1 MSIKQRF
8 NLLVIILA
16 LGLAILIGVYTQ
28 SMEKV
33 YTSANYSNANIVPSM
48 LLIDDAV
55 ANFGRMR
62 VRVYEL
68 ALNQDD
74 SVDDVIRQSIVKSKN
89 ALQKPLEDYKKL
101 IANEKDRFF
110 LINDQV
116 AMNEYL
122 HKIEEMLVVSRDTNH
137 DEKIQA
143 LISEA
148 MPVAEKLSNAL
159 DKHMDYNQELG
170 LMSATEGAATK
181 QTALWALWSIGGF
194 IVILVFIFM
203 YYVSRQIIHGI
214 NQTSGVMRK
223 IANGDLSSQ
232 VDLEGD
238 DEMSVMLTSMS
249 EMQHN
254 ISQVVIDFERIVESA
269 AQRGDFSDK
278 LNLDGKYGFIR
289 SLSEQ
294 LNNLSN
300 VSENG
305 LKDVTRLASAIS
317 SGDLTQTIGNKYPG
331 LFGEMTSALIVMQDT
346 SIVLEDNRW
355 AKENITKILVSVQKT
370 ETFQTFGDAL
380 LTSLCPILNA
390 AQGILYIDVK
400 IHDGTYELQP
410 VSAYGRILDAPSYA
424 RGEGL
429 VGQCARNSSI
439 ILLDDPTGS
448 VLRLSSGLM
457 DAPPRQI
464 VLIPLCQED
473 ITIGVIE
480 LALVTVP
487 DQRHC
492 IIKDELPVILAP
504 VLEVLRRSLQTQRLV
519 EEIQEQ
525 TVELDAQKNEL
536 LKNDTALRATN
547 SMMNNILAAATE
559 IGIIGTDLTGM
570 ITLFNSGA
578 SRLLGWLENE
588 VIGIETMARFAPTKG
603 DGDLPILL
611 EKDDLE
617 QKANEYIFVRKDGSS
632 FTGQLTTTP
641 IYSESGVVSG
651 YLGMMQDVTLRRLA
665 EDELRSSRAL
675 AEEVSRLKSD
685 FLANMS
691 HEIRTPMNG
700 IIGMAHLALNTEMT
714 PRQRDYLKKIQL
726 SGQHLLRIINDIL
739 DISKIEAGKLT
750 LEHNA
755 FELEAALAN
764 VVNLVG
770 EKAAEKGL
778 ELVLDIAKDVPV
790 DLIGDSLR
798 LGQVL
803 INYANNALKFT
814 EQGEIDIVVKVRERT
829 DDNVLLYFAVSDT
842 GIGLNNEQIQ
852 RLFTAFTQG
861 DTTTTRRYGGTG
873 LGLAISK
880 QLATMMGGEVGVES
894 VEGKGSIFWFTAQF
908 DVGHIPKRVLM
919 PAPDLRGR
927 HVLVVDDND
936 NARLVMSE
944 MLNSMS
950 FSVDVVASGRD
961 AISAI
966 ALADQKQNPYEMV
979 FMDWHMPEMNGI
991 DACRKIQ
998 ALALAEPPHL
1008 LLVTAYGRE
1017 EVFHQAESLSIHDV
1031 LVKPVNASI
1040 LFDTAMRVL
1049 HADRTCEIETSR
1061 NAPSDAFKNIET
1073 IAGARILLVEDNEIN
1088 QEVGLA
1094 LLRQANFSVNL
1105 AENGHIALD
1114 MLEAQHYDLVLMDM
1128 QMPVMDGVTAT
1139 IKLRSIPRFSNLPII
1154 AMTANAL
1161 PADRQRCMDAGMND
1175 FIPKPIEPDFL
1186 WQTLLKWI
1194 PVRQAPENVAVKS
1207 IGITTHRLTQEM
1219 VFSISDID
1227 SKSALRRMMGNTDLY
1242 LSSLRKFCILQENMA
1257 EATRLALNADDL
1269 TAAQRQAHTLKGVA
1283 GSIGATSIAAE
1294 ASMLEHALAER
1305 QSRTDLDLLINALEV
1320 HLKTLVSNI
1329 RLNLPPPAKDINTDT
1344 ALTTLAELEEMLLEN
1359 NPEAMAWLD
1368 QNRHAITN
1376 FFSAVHLEEIEVAVR
1391 ACDLDDALSLL
1402 QKYKK

>member
-1 MSIKQRF
+1 MSIRHRL
-8 NLLVIILA
+8 NLMIMILA
-16 LGLAILIGVYTQ
+16 LGLAALIGFYTQ
-28 SMEKV
+28 EMEKV
-33 YTSANYSNANIVPSM
+33 YTSANYSNVNIVPSM

-55 ANFGRMR
+55 ANFGRLR
-62 VRVYEL
+62 VNVYRL
-68 ALNQDD
+68 ALSKDD
-74 SVDDVIRQSIVKSKN
+74 LNDDAIRESIVVFKNTLVKS
-89 ALQKPLEDYKKL
+89 LDDYEKL
-101 IANEKDRFF
+101 IANEHDRFL
-110 LINDQV
+110 LINDQA

-122 HKIEEMLVVSRDTNH
+122 HRVQEMLVISKNEQH
-137 DEKIQA
+137 DEKLLA

-148 MPVAEKLSNAL
+148 TPSADKLNKSL

-170 LMSATEGAATK
+170 LKASAKGSAEK
-181 QTALWALWSIGGF
+181 QSALWALWSIGGL

-203 YYVSRQIIHGI
+203 YYVSRQIIRGI

-223 IANGDLSSQ
+223 IANGDLSAQ
-232 VDLEGD
+232 IDMEGD
-238 DEMSVMLTSMS
+238 DEMSVMLSS
-249 EMQHN
+249 ISDMQHN
-254 ISQVVIDFERIVESA
+254 ISQVVRDFERIVESA
-269 AQRGDFSDK
+269 AQRGDFSAK

-317 SGDLTQTIGNKYPG
+317 TGDLTQTIGNNYPG
-331 LFGEMTSALIVMQDT
+331 LFGEMTSALIAMQDT
-346 SIVLEDNRW
+346 SIALEDNRW

-370 ETFQTFGDAL
+370 ETFQAFGDAL

-390 AQGILYIDVK
+390 AQGILYVDVK
-400 IHDGTYELQP
+400 LHDGTYQLQP
-410 VSAYGRILDAPSYA
+410 VSAYGRSLDMSSYA

-429 VGQCARNSSI
+429 VGQCARNRSK

-457 DAPPRQI
+457 DASPRQI
-464 VLIPLCQED
+464 VLIPLCQEEA
-473 ITIGVIE
+473 TIGVIE

-492 IIKDELPVILAP
+492 IIKDELPFILTP

-525 TVELDAQKNEL
+525 AEELDAQKNEL
-536 LKNDTALRATN
+536 LKTDSTLRATN

-559 IGIIGTDLTGM
+559 IGIIGTDLNGM

-578 SRLLGWLENE
+578 ERLLGWSANE
-588 VIGIETMARFAPTKG
+588 VTDIETMARFVPTKENG
-603 DGDLPILL
+603 APPIQM
-611 EKDDLE
+611 EKEDLE
-617 QKANEYIFVRKDGSS
+617 QKVNEYTFVRKDGSS

-641 IYSESGVVSG
+641 IYAESGVVSG

-750 LEHNA
+750 LEHTA

-764 VVNLVG
+764 VVNLIG

-798 LGQVL
+798 FGQVL

-814 EQGEIDIVVKVRERT
+814 EQGEIDIVVKVLERT

-861 DTTTTRRYGGTG
+861 DTTTTRKYGGTG

-880 QLATMMGGEVGVES
+880 QLAEMMGGEVGVDSE
-894 VEGKGSIFWFTAQF
+894 EGKGSTFWFTARF
-908 DVGHIPKRVLM
+908 DVGHIQKRVLI

-944 MLNSMS
+944 MLNNMS
-950 FSVDVVASGRD
+950 FNVDVVASGRE
-961 AISAI
+961 AVSAI
-966 ALADQKQNPYEMV
+966 ERADREQKPYEMV
-979 FMDWHMPEMNGI
+979 FMDWHMPEMNGVE
-991 DACRKIQ
+991 ACRKIKT
-998 ALALAEPPHL
+998 LELAEPPHL

-1017 EVFHQAESLSIHDV
+1017 EVFHQAEDAGIHDV
-1031 LVKPVNASI
+1031 LVKPVNASM

-1049 HADRTCEIETSR
+1049 NGNIKELGTSH
-1061 NAPSDAFKNIET
+1061 NAPSDAFKSLET
-1073 IAGARILLVEDNEIN
+1073 ISGARILLVEDNEIN

-1094 LLRQANFSVNL
+1094 LLRQADFSVDL
-1105 AENGHIALD
+1105 AENGRIALD
-1114 MLEAQHYDLVLMDM
+1114 MLEAQSYDLVLMDM

-1139 IKLRSIPRFSNLPII
+1139 IQLRNMPRYNNLPVI

-1161 PADRQRCMDAGMND
+1161 LADRQRCMSAGMND
-1175 FIPKPIEPDFL
+1175 FIPKPIEPDLL
-1186 WQTLLKWI
+1186 WETLVKWI
-1194 PVRQAPENVAVKS
+1194 PERQAPEKQVINSASVRAP
-1207 IGITTHRLTQEM
+1207 EM
-1219 VFSISDID
+1219 VFSISGID
-1227 SKSALRRMMGNTDLY
+1227 SAPALRRMMGNTDLY
-1242 LSSLRKFCILQENMA
+1242 ISSLRKFSMLQENMA
-1257 EATRLALNADDL
+1257 EVTRLALNADDWP
-1269 TAAQRQAHTLKGVA
+1269 TAQRYAHTLKGVA
-1283 GSIGATSIAAE
+1283 GSIGATDLAAE
-1294 ASMLEHALAER
+1294 AATLEHALAER
-1305 QSRTDLDLLINALEV
+1305 QPQSDLDPLINALDV
-1320 HLKTLVSNI
+1320 NLKALVAEI
-1329 RLNLPPPAKDINTDT
+1329 RFNLPPQAKHANADIESNS
-1344 ALTTLAELEEMLLEN
+1344 LEEFEKMLAEN
-1359 NPEAMAWLD
+1359 NPEVMAWLD
-1368 QNRHAITN
+1368 QNVGSIN
-1376 FFSAVHLEEIEVAVR
+1376 QFFSDTHLKEIETAVR
-1391 ACDLDDALSLL
+1391 ACDFDDALSLL
-1402 QKYKK
+1402 GKYKMQEDL